1 MEMSDILAKAL
12 ADRALSGRPGDAVA
26 HPICSGQGWRVKDVV
41 CDAGPD
47 DSPFEE
53 KNDYVCIAVVVAGS
67 FKYRSARGAVVLSP
81 GSLLLGS
88 VDESFECSHEHGSGD
103 RCVSFNYEPEFF
115 GRLAA
120 DCAGCGA
127 LLKFPVHRLPELP
140 SLIPLT
146 AEAQLGLHRPE
157 SVNFEELALELA
169 GEVLAALRGS
179 PVSMK
184 ATTVRDERRVA
195 TAMRFIELNFRRPL
209 SLEELSVFVGIS
221 PYHFLRTF
229 KQVAGLTP
237 HQFILRRRLREAA
250 LRLRTT
256 GEPILDIA
264 MDVGFGDLSNF
275 NHTFRASFETT
286 PTNYRA
292 LGRRAMASAV

>member
-1 MEMSDILAKAL
+1 MSDTLAKAL
-12 ADRALSGRPGDAVA
+12 ADRAMSGRPGGAAA
-26 HPICSGQGWRVKDVV
+26 HPISSGHGWRVKDVI

-67 FKYRSARGAVVLSP
+67 FKYRSARGSVVLSP

-115 GRLAA
+115 ESLAA
-120 DCAGCGA
+120 DSTGKGDS
-127 LLKFPVHRLPELP
+127 LKFPVHRFPELP
-140 SLIPLT
+140 SFIPLT
-146 AEAQLGLHRPE
+146 AKAQLGLHRPG
-157 SVNFEELALELA
+157 SVDFEELALELA
-169 GEVLAALRGS
+169 GKVLTALNGS

-184 ATTVRDERRVA
+184 TSAIRDERRIA
-195 TAMRFIELNFRRPL
+195 TAMRFIDRHFRRPL
-209 SLEELSVFVGIS
+209 SLEELSALVGIS

-237 HQFILRRRLREAA
+237 HQFILRRRLRESA

-256 GEPILDIA
+256 REPVLDIA
-264 MDVGFGDLSNF
+264 LDAGFGDLSNF
-275 NHTFRASFETT
+275 NHTFRAAFGTT

-292 LGRRAMASAV
+292 TDC